1 MNPYIILEISP
12 QATDDEIKKQFRKL
26 AQLNHPDRGGDEE
39 KFKQINLA
47 YSILSDPARKKL
59 YDTTGQFNVNQDLRQ
74 QALNNLAGLIVH
86 FMNNIDPDMEN
97 LVVCMKNDITRE
109 KTAITSQIDHCIS
122 SINKLEKFLK
132 KTRRKKE
139 GENVLKMFIS
149 NQIKSHESNII
160 SHNRNLEVCDEMTE
174 ILEDYQYG
182 DEEFE
187 MLINE
192 FISNQEV
199 QQQ

>member
-1 MNPYIILEISP
+1 MNPYTILEISP
-12 QATDDEIKKQFRKL
+12 QATDDEIKRQFRKL
-26 AQLNHPDRGGDEE
+26 AQINHPDRGGDEE

-59 YDTTGQFNVNQDLRQ
+59 FDTTGQFNVNQDLRQ
-74 QALNNLAGLIVH
+74 QALNNLAMIIVH

-109 KTAITSQIDHCIS
+109 KASLTSQIDQCIS

-132 KTRRKKE
+132 KIRRKKE
-139 GENVLKMFIS
+139 GENVLKMFVS
-149 NQIKSHESNII
+149 NQIKSHENSILT
-160 SHNRNLEVCDEMTE
+160 HNRNLEVCDEMTE

-187 MLINE
+187 MLLNE
-192 FISNQEV
+192 VISNQEA
-199 QQQ
+199 QTQ